1 MFSVKK
7 HGPAPV
13 FLIWKLSFTNAL
25 LTTLNVK
32 KTEPLR
38 APASLITYKVGQ
50 TTIIKNIQDSNNLIP

>member
-25 LTTLNVK
+25 PDNFK
-32 KTEPLR
+32 RE
-38 APASLITYKVGQ
+38 
-50 TTIIKNIQDSNNLIP
+50 KN